1 MDTKKTKRDLATSG
15 TIVYVEWVDA
25 VADNGW
31 EENAK
36 AEIHPCTTVGFLID
50 ETDDALC
57 LAATWSYNQTNNRMH
72 IPKIWIKKRKVIRIE
87 NQQRKAKGKAPPAVD
102 PRPYTED
109 LQFGA

>member
-1 MDTKKTKRDLATSG
+1 MDTKKRKRTVATPS
-15 TIVYVEWVDA
+15 ILYVEWVDA

-31 EENAK
+31 EENVK